1 MAAPGGLAATPAIR
15 ETVVAQ
21 AIRALAETRVLE
33 DRGVLA
39 VQVPPA
45 IRARTPAVTPGFRGL
60 LMLARHSKALA
71 ITEKMASPQV
81 VLAAPVV
88 MGPTP
93 APSFGASTPPATF
106 LLLMAALDFEVLQAQ
121 PAGRVMRGTQVLRVI
136 RARLVRPVTT
146 AVEQTQ
152 AIPVTQ
158 AIQGAQA
165 RRVRQATLE
174 RREVRAQPVQQVT
187 QPHSWRLTLQ
197 AEPVAMPVQAEPQA
211 MQAQRVRQA

>member
-1 MAAPGGLAATPAIR
+1 VAAP
-15 ETVVAQ
+15 ETRGQ
-21 AIRALAETRVLE
+21 AETQAPE
-33 DRGVLA
+33 DRVVLA
-39 VQVPPA
+39 VQALLEVLMRMPGVTLDFQAPS
-45 IRARTPAVTPGFRGL
+45 TP
-60 LMLARHSKALA
+60 ARHSKALA
-71 ITEKMASPQV
+71 ITDNLDRPQA
-81 VLAAPVV
+81 VLVAPVV

-93 APSFGASTPPATF
+93 APSFGPSTPPATF

-121 PAGRVMRGTQVLRVI
+121 PAGPVMRGTQVLRVI
-136 RARLVRPVTT
+136 RARLDRPVTT

-165 RRVRQATLE
+165 RRVRRVTPE

-211 MQAQRVRQA
+211 MQARQVRQV